1 MPTIFRSL
9 FLIFL
14 LSISTL
20 SAQTVSTLSGT
31 GVSTDPFLINTVEE
45 LKFFRN
51 QINVHNATYDNAG
64 IYFKLV
70 QDIDLSAET
79 ADWTPIGTSSNVNF
93 MGNFDGNGK
102 KIKGLRIGT
111 TTTASTATVTGL
123 FGVCMVGTI
132 SNLILENVSIN
143 ISTSGTSD
151 VAIGVLS
158 ANAQN
163 FRIANCVTQG
173 AVNVNYTGTG
183 NLYIGGLSAKVEGN
197 SDVFNSFS
205 NVNIVSTNAF
215 STAKDARTSTVG
227 GIAGNNTVLAGGIP
241 RIRNCFALGNIDAT
255 ATSNGMVCAGG
266 VAGSNAGT
274 IENCYAK
281 GNVIATT
288 QNGTVKAGGVVG
300 TKPSSGSVSNSFAFN
315 SLVSGISPLGVRIV
329 NRIGEMLG
337 TGNVL
342 NNYAKETLVMK
353 SGTSQTAI
361 DATNF
366 TVQFDSNGGST
377 SPENQTLKF
386 GSAIT
391 LPVNPIKGDSIF
403 AGWFNSQG
411 VSFTNQTPITEN
423 VILKAKWW
431 LAPKQYIA
439 LSSSDGRYNSALIKS
454 TFGSPLGKT
463 VAVATQPLFR
473 VFERNL
479 TSTFVPSMKRHL
491 AEAEQ
496 YDVPIMIFLSV
507 LPFNNVRPDLYNW
520 WDASAAGYNADNVNH
535 VEWYGWDAST
545 AVKIGWLNW
554 GQQLRL
560 PPMPN
565 IMSAKFQQ
573 AESEAITTLMT
584 IVKEWY
590 DKLPENKKYLFA
602 GIRST
607 DEMAIGVNN
616 WYYPNGNSYVGQ
628 STTNDPKTGID
639 PYNLPSRGVQTIGYN
654 AVKTAG
660 IKSSGTIT
668 IEDINE
674 VCRRH
679 GEFLSK
685 IYYDLGFPRDKIF
698 TSSFAKSLGEAKTC
712 VNDYS
717 CPSWSF
723 YHSEATNPSSF
734 TEAMEV
740 IKTSTAPGWSMAE
753 WGIGGSSATD
763 YYNGLKTSLALSG
776 NRLIRITGNKV
787 IDGNG
792 NLMQGP
798 ADGIKMLYPEMVG
811 NPHQGA
817 TLGAQNPLTLLN
829 SYAQSSTNTAPAGFT
844 WLSWEVISGINDG
857 LPTLKSLNV
866 NTSVGFPIDNKL
878 DIKVYSGNGKLIIK
892 GCDEAKEIRIF
903 TTLGNIVYAGHIQGK
918 TIELSMQ
925 KGIYII
931 PGYGKVIVK

>member
-1 MPTIFRSL
+1 MPANFRILLL
-9 FLIFL
+9 FIFL
-14 LSISTL
+14 SINSL
-20 SAQTVSTLSGT
+20 SAQTVTTLTGSGT
-31 GVSTDPFLINTVEE
+31 STEPFLINTVEE
-45 LKFFRN
+45 LKFFRD
-51 QINVHNATYDNAG
+51 QINIHTAKYDNAG
-64 IYFKLV
+64 ISFKLI
-70 QDIDLSAET
+70 QDIDLSSET
-79 ADWTPIGTSSNVNF
+79 VNWTPVGTSANVNF

-111 TTTASTATVTGL
+111 TTTPSGTTITGL
-123 FGVCMVGTI
+123 FGICMIGTI
-132 SNLILENVSIN
+132 SNLTLENVSIT
-143 ISTSGTSD
+143 ISTNGTSD

-163 FRIANCVTQG
+163 FKIANCVTQG
-173 AVNVNYTGTG
+173 SLNVNYSGTG

-205 NVNIVSTNAF
+205 NVSIVSTNAF
-215 STAKDARTSTVG
+215 SAAKDARTSNVG
-227 GIAGNNTVLAGGIP
+227 GIAGANIVLGGGTP
-241 RIRNCFALGNIDAT
+241 RIRNCFALGAIDAI
-255 ATSNGMVCAGG
+255 ATSNGMICAGG
-266 VAGSNAGT
+266 VCGSNASV

-281 GNVIATT
+281 GNVSATT
-288 QNGTVKAGGVVG
+288 QNGTAKAGGVVG
-300 TKPSSGSVSNSFAFN
+300 TKPSNGSVSNSFAFN
-315 SLVSGISPLGVRIV
+315 DVVMGISTSGVRLV

-337 TGNVL
+337 TGTVI

-353 SGTSQTAI
+353 NGTSLVNI
-361 DATNF
+361 DASSF
-366 TVQFDSNGGST
+366 SVQFDSNGGST
-377 SPENQTLKF
+377 SPETQTVKY
-386 GSAIT
+386 GANIA
-391 LPVNPIKGDSIF
+391 LPASPVKGDSIF
-403 AGWFNSQG
+403 AGWFNPQG
-411 VSFTNQTPITEN
+411 ISFTNQTPVTEN
-423 VILKAKWW
+423 TTLIARWW

-439 LSSSDGRYNSALIKS
+439 LSSSDGRYNSALIKN
-454 TFGSPLGKT
+454 TFGSPRGKM

-473 VFERNL
+473 IFERNL
-479 TSTFVPSMKRHL
+479 TTTFVPSMKRHL

-507 LPFNNVRPDLYNW
+507 LPFNNVRPELYNW
-520 WDASAAGYNADNVNH
+520 WDSSTAGYDPDNVNH

-554 GQQLRL
+554 GSQMRL

-573 AESEAITTLMT
+573 AERDIITSLMT
-584 IVKEWY
+584 LVKDWY
-590 DKLPENKKYLFA
+590 DKLPANKKYLFA

-616 WYYPNGNSYVGQ
+616 WYYPNGNSYLGK
-628 STTNDPKTGID
+628 SAANDPTTGID

-660 IKSSGTIT
+660 IKSSGTLT
-668 IEDINE
+668 IEDLNE

-698 TSSFAKSLGEAKTC
+698 TSSFAKSLGEAKSC

-740 IKTSTAPGWSMAE
+740 IKTSTAPGWCMAE

-792 NLMQGP
+792 NLVQGP
-798 ADGIKMLYPEMVG
+798 ADGIKMLYPELVG
-811 NPHQGA
+811 NPHQGGA
-817 TLGAQNPLTLLN
+817 LGLQNPLTLLSSYVLN
-829 SYAQSSTNTAPAGFT
+829 SSNTPPTGFS
-844 WLSWEVISGINDG
+844 WLNWETISGINDG
-857 LPTLKSLNV
+857 IPTLKTLNI
-866 NTSVGFPIDNKL
+866 NTVTNFPLESKL
-878 DIKVYSGNGKLIIK
+878 NIIVFSEYGKLIIK
-892 GCDEAKEIRIF
+892 GCDEPKEIKVF
-903 TTLGNIVYAGHIQGK
+903 SSAGSLVYVGQLQGRN
-918 TIELSMQ
+918 IELTLQ
-925 KGIYII
+925 KGIFII
-931 PGYGKVIVK
+931 PGYGKVVL